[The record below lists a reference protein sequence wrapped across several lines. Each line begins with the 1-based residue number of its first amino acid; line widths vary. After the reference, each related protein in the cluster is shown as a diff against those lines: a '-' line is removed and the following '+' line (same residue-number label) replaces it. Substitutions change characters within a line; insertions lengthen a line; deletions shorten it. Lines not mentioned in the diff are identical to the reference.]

1 MSGKVIG
8 KNLPYGYRGA
18 VSRTPDTI
26 ITTLVNTGDDP
37 IQYGEPVVFDA
48 GTGGVRKIKSTD
60 TTNANIVGIA
70 VRRIGQ
76 PYADN
81 DQGWY
86 YASGDAVDVLV
97 RGSICVELASATG
110 LAAKGN
116 VYVYNGSKAASV
128 TGHDAGN
135 IAAAADSSNN
145 DTVQIPNAIFTIGKA
160 DANNIAEITILTRS
174 I

>member
-1 MSGKVIG
+1 MAGKVIG
-8 KNLPYGYRGA
+8 KNLPYGFRGN

-26 ITTLVNTGDDP
+26 ITSFMNTGDDP

-48 GTGGVRKIKSTD
+48 ATGGVRKIKSTD
-60 TTNANIVGIA
+60 TTNANVVGIA
-70 VRRIGQ
+70 VRHIGQ

-81 DQGWY
+81 EHGWY
-86 YASGDAVDVLV
+86 YGKGDMVDVLV

-110 LAAKGN
+110 IAAKGG
-116 VYVYNGSKAASV
+116 VYVYNGK
-128 TGHDAGN
+128 TEGHEAGG
-135 IAAAADSSNN
+135 IAAAADSASG